1 MRAGELVENLVFI
14 GFCGGIGRMESGFR
28 GPVSGLVP
36 LASAAKNTEHNNS
49 FSVK

>member
-1 MRAGELVENLVFI
+1 MRAGELGENRVFI

-36 LASAAKNTEHNNS
+36 LASAAKTAEHNNS